1 MQHWQITQTMENWED
16 SSHLN
21 SNSFRNRLL
30 NRPSV
35 MTKNL
40 QFLLIH
46 DGKKLRVRIRK
57 RFDLSSINQYM
68 SIYVTDHNAILG
80 GTSMTDVFWTGNLWH
95 FNDISNLNREHA
107 SRTLEVDTGVCN
119 AVYLNQD
126 KFVVV
131 DDNGAVRIFEI
142 CTVDKQRQLQS
153 IAYACQHDNSA
164 LTISLFPNKRNI
176 VTAGMDYW

>member
-1 MQHWQITQTMENWED
+1 
-16 SSHLN
+16 
-21 SNSFRNRLL
+21 
-30 NRPSV
+30 
-35 MTKNL
+35 
-40 QFLLIH
+40 
-46 DGKKLRVRIRK
+46 
-57 RFDLSSINQYM
+57 
-68 SIYVTDHNAILG
+68 
-80 GTSMTDVFWTGNLWH
+80 MTDVFWTGNLWH

-107 SRTLEVDTGVCN
+107 SRTLEVHTGVCD

-142 CTVDKQRQLQS
+142 CTVDKQHQLQS

-164 LTISLFPNKRNI
+164 LTISLFPDKRNI